1 MAKKLLTLLGIG
13 AGVLLVR
20 RELKNNPEGPVAKTL
35 STVANNPTVAKA
47 TESAKNKA
55 GKVLRNQGEK
65 VTDKVAEAVK
75 ERLFGVPPQ
84 PETVDA
90 EVEEV
95 VISPKEPQ

>member
-20 RELKNNPEGPVAKTL
+20 RELKNNPEGPVAKTVNNVT
-35 STVANNPTVAKA
+35 SNPTVMKA
-47 TESAKNKA
+47 TETAKSKA
-55 GKVLRNQGEK
+55 SEVLRNQGEK

-75 ERLFGVPPQ
+75 ERLFGVQPQ
-84 PETVDA
+84 PETVDV

-95 VISPKEPQ
+95 VISPKEPK